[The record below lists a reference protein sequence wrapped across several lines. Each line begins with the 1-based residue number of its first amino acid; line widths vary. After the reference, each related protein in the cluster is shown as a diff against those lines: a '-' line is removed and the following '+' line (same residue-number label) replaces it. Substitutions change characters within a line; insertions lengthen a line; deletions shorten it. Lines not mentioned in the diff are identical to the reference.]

1 LKTNSTKCLKNK
13 ELYLDFAE
21 SYLKL
26 QHFRTQEGV
35 LNDNDGAFIETKKLT
50 KVDKEDLKEAL
61 ETIDD
66 ITQLI
71 KDKYQLT
78 RFS

>member
-1 LKTNSTKCLKNK
+1 M
-13 ELYLDFAE
+13 
-21 SYLKL
+21 KL

-35 LNDNDGAFIETKKLT
+35 LNDNDGVFIETKKLT

-71 KDKYQLT
+71 KT
-78 RFS
+78 NTN

>member
-1 LKTNSTKCLKNK
+1 MKVSVSTNK
-13 ELYLDFAE
+13 EDAKFFNDTQKNVKLSIE
-21 SYLKL
+21 NSYN
-26 QHFRTQEGV
+26 Q
-35 LNDNDGAFIETKKLT
+35 LT